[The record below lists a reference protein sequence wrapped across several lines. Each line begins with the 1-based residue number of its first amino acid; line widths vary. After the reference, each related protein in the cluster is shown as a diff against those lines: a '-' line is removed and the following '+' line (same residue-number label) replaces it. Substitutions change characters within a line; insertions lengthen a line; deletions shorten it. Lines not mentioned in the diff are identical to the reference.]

1 MMTGIGTI
9 LIAIAVIFVTAMLFI
24 GWTVF
29 SLIRALIRLIAP
41 ACPPRL
47 AKAVSNR
54 FTTGAAQ
61 VRCSR
66 DKCRNFNPPVATFCR
81 CCGAKLETAPTG
93 WRIRRPIDKR
103 MWA

>member
-1 MMTGIGTI
+1 MITGIGSI

-29 SLIRALIRLIAP
+29 TIIRAVIRLIAP
-41 ACPPRL
+41 ACPPKL
-47 AKAVSNR
+47 TKAVSER
-54 FTTGAAQ
+54 FTTGPAK

-66 DKCRNFNPPVATFCR
+66 ETCRNFNPPAARFCR

-93 WRIRRPIDKR
+93 WRIRRRVQTR